1 MGSYQIAKLS
11 NGLRIIHQ
19 YTPNKVA
26 YCGLIIGVGSRD
38 ERTDEHGLAHFL
50 EHVFFKG
57 TQRRNATQILRRMDE
72 VGGDLNAYT
81 TKEETCVY
89 STFLA
94 KDYPRAIELLADLI
108 CNSTFPER
116 ELEREKQV
124 VIDEIYSYMDNPSE
138 AILDDFEEA
147 IFRGYPIG
155 RKILGSAESVKG
167 LTRSD
172 ILSFIER
179 NYTADRMVLSSVGNI
194 KFEKLVALA
203 ERFFNGVSSEAS
215 PIKRIAPIN
224 YEPVHIFNPDDLA
237 QCYYMTG
244 NRAFHQKEKERVAL
258 SLLVE
263 MLGGNS
269 MGSRLNLRLREKNG
283 LVYEIE
289 SNYTPYS
296 DSGVFSVY
304 FACDSHNLERC
315 IRLCH
320 EEMSKLSEKS
330 LTPSKLERFKAQY
343 KAQMAIA
350 SENYEGSMLSNGKS
364 LLVYDKVDELD
375 RIYEKIDALTPNDLR
390 NAAEKIFDPKKL
402 SSVTYG
408 V

>member
-1 MGSYQIAKLS
+1 
-11 NGLRIIHQ
+11 
-19 YTPNKVA
+19 
-26 YCGLIIGVGSRD
+26 
-38 ERTDEHGLAHFL
+38 
-50 EHVFFKG
+50 
-57 TQRRNATQILRRMDE
+57 
-72 VGGDLNAYT
+72 
-81 TKEETCVY
+81 
-89 STFLA
+89 
-94 KDYPRAIELLADLI
+94 LLADLI

-224 YEPVHIFNPDDLA
+224 YEPVHVYNPDDLA

-244 NRAFHQKEKERVAL
+244 NRAFHQKDKERVAL